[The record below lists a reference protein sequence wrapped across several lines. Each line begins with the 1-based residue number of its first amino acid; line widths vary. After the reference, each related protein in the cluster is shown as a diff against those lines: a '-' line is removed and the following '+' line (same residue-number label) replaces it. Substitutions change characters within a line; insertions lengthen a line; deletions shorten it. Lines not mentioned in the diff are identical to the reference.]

1 MSKKEERLR
10 VTLDEVAADAGVSP
24 TAASL
29 ILRHQQK
36 YLSHFRPETVRRV
49 FESARRLGYRSNLF
63 ALSLNTKESLFF
75 AVVLHVPASG
85 QLNDWLTK
93 LNMDDF
99 LVGAVEVACKAGVYP
114 IVGMAGLDNHEAALH
129 SIVDLIGGGV
139 FATLV
144 QTPNHFLEEAMRNRL
159 RHRNLVAVAF
169 PRRMSDWESNAID
182 ADNVRIAE
190 LAAELLRLQGRRQ
203 WAVVSEDSDCEGLL
217 LRQTTFE
224 RLANEAGIAVRS
236 IRLPFH
242 SDYLTIREVLAD
254 HLKRF
259 HLDGLFAPTLM
270 ASVGAL
276 NACRRL
282 GLDPGKDLTIIG
294 CDCDRWSRGSSPQI
308 TYVDVSWN
316 EAGKLATQRLLELR
330 EAHEHRFENIL
341 LPPRVVFGDTC
352 PVPEGFRQVE
362 MLPPMDCEAAEGDTA
377 SPMPP

>member
-1 MSKKEERLR
+1 MTGKEGQLR
-10 VTLDEVAADAGVSP
+10 VTLDEVAAEAGVSP

-63 ALSLNTKESLFF
+63 ALSLNTKDSLFF
-75 AVVLHVPASG
+75 AIVLHVPASG
-85 QLNDWLTK
+85 QLNDWLTR

-144 QTPNHFLEEAMRNRL
+144 QTPNHFLEEAMRDRL
-159 RHRNLVAVAF
+159 EHRNLVAVAF
-169 PRRMSDWESNAID
+169 PRRMSEWESNAID

-190 LAAELLRLQGRRQ
+190 LAADLLRTQGRRQ
-203 WAVVSEDSDCEGLL
+203 WAVVCDDSGCEGLV

-224 RLANEAGIAVRS
+224 RLASEAGIDVHS
-236 IRLPFH
+236 IRLPFQ
-242 SDYLTIREVLAD
+242 SDHLTIREILAD

-259 HLDGLFAPTLM
+259 RLDALFTPTLM

-282 GLDPGKDLTIIG
+282 GMNPGKDLTIVG
-294 CDCDRWSRGSSPQI
+294 CDCDRWSRGSSPQF

-316 EAGKLATQRLLELR
+316 EAGRLATQRLLELR
-330 EAHEHRFENIL
+330 EAHEHRFDNIL

-352 PVPEGFRQVE
+352 PVPEGFSEVE

-377 SPMPP
+377 SPPPP